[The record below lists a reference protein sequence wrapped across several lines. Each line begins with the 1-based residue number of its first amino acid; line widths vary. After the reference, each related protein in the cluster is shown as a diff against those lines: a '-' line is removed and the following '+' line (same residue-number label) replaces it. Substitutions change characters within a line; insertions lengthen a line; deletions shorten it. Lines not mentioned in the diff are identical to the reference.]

1 VTDEALTFE
10 QAEAE
15 LRTIVE
21 RLESGDV
28 GVDEAIALWERGEAL
43 YEICRKRLDSA
54 EGKVEEL
61 AERVQ
66 AAKPSA

>member
-1 VTDEALTFE
+1 VTDEALSFE

>member
-43 YEICRKRLDSA
+43 YDICRERLESA

-66 AAKPSA
+66 ASKPSA

>member
-43 YEICRKRLDSA
+43 YEICRERLDSA

-66 AAKPSA
+66 ASKPSA

>member
-1 VTDEALTFE
+1 MTDEALTFE
-10 QAEAE
+10 QAEAD

-43 YEICRKRLDSA
+43 YAICRERLDSA

-66 AAKPSA
+66 ATRPSA

>member
-1 VTDEALTFE
+1 VTDDALTFE

-43 YEICRKRLDSA
+43 YEICRERLDSA

>member
-1 VTDEALTFE
+1 MTDEAVTFE

-15 LRTIVE
+15 LRAIVE

-28 GVDEAIALWERGEAL
+28 GVDEAIALWEQGEAL
-43 YEICRKRLDSA
+43 YEICRERLDSA

-66 AAKPSA
+66 ASKPSA

>member
-1 VTDEALTFE
+1 LSFE

-43 YEICRKRLDSA
+43 YEICRERLDSA

>member
-1 VTDEALTFE
+1 MTDESLTFE

-43 YEICRKRLDSA
+43 YEICRDRLESA

-66 AAKPSA
+66 ASKPSA

>member
-1 VTDEALTFE
+1 MTDEALTFE

-43 YEICRKRLDSA
+43 YEICRDRLESA

-66 AAKPSA
+66 ASKPSA

>member
-1 VTDEALTFE
+1 MTDEALTFE

-43 YEICRKRLDSA
+43 YEICRERLESA

-66 AAKPSA
+66 ASKPSA

>member
-1 VTDEALTFE
+1 MTEERLTFE
-10 QAEAE
+10 QAEDE
-15 LRTIVE
+15 LRKIVE

-28 GVDEAIALWERGEAL
+28 GIDEAIALWEHGEAL
-43 YEICRKRLDSA
+43 YVICRERLDSA

>member
-1 VTDEALTFE
+1 MTDETLTFE

-21 RLESGDV
+21 RLETGDV
-28 GVDEAIALWERGEAL
+28 GIDEAIVLWERGEAL
-43 YEICRKRLDSA
+43 YEICRQRLDSA

-61 AERVQ
+61 TARVQ
-66 AAKPSA
+66 AGKPSA

>member
-1 VTDEALTFE
+1 VTDDALTFE

-21 RLESGDV
+21 RLERGDV
-28 GVDEAIALWERGEAL
+28 GIDEAIALWQRGEAL
-43 YEICRKRLDSA
+43 YEICRERLESA

-61 AERVQ
+61 SQRVQ
-66 AAKPSA
+66 AAKPA

>member
-1 VTDEALTFE
+1 MTDDALTFE

-43 YEICRKRLDSA
+43 YEICRERLESA

-66 AAKPSA
+66 ASKPSA